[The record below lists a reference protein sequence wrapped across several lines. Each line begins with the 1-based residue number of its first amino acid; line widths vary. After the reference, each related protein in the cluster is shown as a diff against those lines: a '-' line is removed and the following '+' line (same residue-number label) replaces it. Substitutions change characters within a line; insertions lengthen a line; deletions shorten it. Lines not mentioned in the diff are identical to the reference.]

1 MRPGLVSDR
10 VWERGK
16 ESKRI
21 LQGLSGEPQSKC
33 GGGSGQEGNMTVAKQ
48 PLGNAALGAL
58 FA

>member
-21 LQGLSGEPQSKC
+21 LRGLSGEPQSKR
-33 GGGSGQEGNMTVAKQ
+33 GGGSGQEGNMTGFVC
-48 PLGNAALGAL
+48 LGLICV
-58 FA
+58 